1 MIYRRSFVKKKNLK
15 RKEKTKKKKLSLLK
29 NDMIKYA
36 EKPEG
41 SAKNIAGNN
50 KHRKIKKYEMKRQKS
65 IPSKHK
71 N

>member
-1 MIYRRSFVKKKNLK
+1 
-15 RKEKTKKKKLSLLK
+15 
-29 NDMIKYA
+29 MIKYA